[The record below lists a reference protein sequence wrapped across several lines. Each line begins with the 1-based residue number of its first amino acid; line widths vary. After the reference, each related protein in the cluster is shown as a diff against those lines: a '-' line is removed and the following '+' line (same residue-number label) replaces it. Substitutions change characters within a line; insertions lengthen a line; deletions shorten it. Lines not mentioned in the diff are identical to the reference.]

1 MVRVR
6 VAAIEN
12 GRVFDQNVS
21 LAGGASSYAV
31 TIPISEAAGPGGLR
45 SSHHLIVATATL
57 EYRGHDCVVR
67 LARSGHARLAAKDF
81 YTRMDFEWTKFDL
94 DRDAEALQR

>member
-31 TIPISEAAGPGGLR
+31 TIPISESAGPGGLR

-67 LARSGHARLAAKDF
+67 LARSGHARLAANDF